1 MKTNEMQL
9 LRSALRR
16 LRVDAIRAAWRVAIA
31 GSRGETSQAALNCN
45 SLGAVTTKVW
55 LRDSMSSRTS
65 RTLRGKQVTNE
76 QNSTLNGNLD
86 VNV

>member
-9 LRSALRR
+9 LRRALRR

-45 SLGAVTTKVW
+45 AESLARCCHQEIQCPAERAGHYVASK
-55 LRDSMSSRTS
+55 S
-65 RTLRGKQVTNE
+65 QTNK
-76 QNSTLNGNLD
+76 TRL
-86 VNV
+86 